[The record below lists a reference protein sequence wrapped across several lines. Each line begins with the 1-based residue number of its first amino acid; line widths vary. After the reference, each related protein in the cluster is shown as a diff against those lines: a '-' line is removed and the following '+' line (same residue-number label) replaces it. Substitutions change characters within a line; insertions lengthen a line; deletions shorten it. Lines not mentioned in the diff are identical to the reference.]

1 MECIGIHIV
10 YYLRWGLLALFPW
23 KPPFASL
30 NVNFPSV
37 FGLHVTF
44 MPAWLVPEI
53 CSSSKNKSLSAYV
66 LDNRMHFLLFLESK
80 ITYITKM
87 WRQKF
92 FAYYR
97 DVCRLGRN
105 QLQAAFWQNQG
116 PSPPLHFIITLINA
130 MLLLCITKEPYT
142 NHNHQNYF
150 VMEVYRVLI
159 KMFLFSSM

>member
-1 MECIGIHIV
+1 MYWDTYCVLPTLRVIGLVSLKAPLCKSKCELPLSFWITCDFHAC
-10 YYLRWGLLALFPW
+10 LTCTWNMFLLQ
-23 KPPFASL
+23 K
-30 NVNFPSV
+30 
-37 FGLHVTF
+37 
-44 MPAWLVPEI
+44 
-53 CSSSKNKSLSAYV
+53 KSLFAYV
-66 LDNRMHFLLFLESK
+66 LDNHMHFLLFLESK

-130 MLLLCITKEPYT
+130 MLLLCIIKEPYT